1 MFLDLK
7 LLSALQAIARQG
19 SFSAAAQTLGL
30 TQSALSHQIKRA
42 EDHFNLPL
50 LYRNQ
55 RPVRPTPAGQHL
67 IALADTLLTQVQHS
81 EKTLLNWQQG
91 RQGRLHLAMEC
102 HSCFDWL
109 IPVLEDYRADWS
121 EIDLDLSYAHHL
133 NPLPA
138 LQRGDIDLVLSA
150 DLPDSQELIALPL
163 FHYQVLLALPP
174 GHRLCDQPHITP
186 RDLSEQ
192 TLLTYPVNTARLDI
206 FRHFLH
212 PAGITPAAIRQVEL
226 TLMLIQLTASRKGVC
241 ALPDWALTDAL
252 TRGQLC
258 ARPLGATG
266 LRRTLHA
273 ILRKGEEQ
281 QPFIQAFLNCARKL
295 TAHQTT

>member
-67 IALADTLLTQVQHS
+67 ITLADALLTQVQQS

-174 GHRLCDQPHITP
+174 GHRLCQQPHISP
-186 RDLSEQ
+186 QDLSEQ

-206 FRHFLH
+206 FRHFLQ
-212 PAGITPAAIRQVEL
+212 PAGITPTAIRQVEL

-258 ARPLGATG
+258 ARPLGQTG

-281 QPFIQAFLNCARKL
+281 QPFIQAFLNCAHKL
-295 TAHQTT
+295 TSHQTT